1 MIDLAHH
8 AMTAGTSADGALKRC
23 RVLKTECPG
32 CNLWVD
38 LPFQAG
44 TSEVV
49 CTRCARPVAIKDV
62 HVSAGPFMIYRD
74 ALTGNLL
81 KYKRLLAEAEKEI
94 EDLRTKDAVT
104 GSYAVSIR
112 SLGLFISNLKELLD
126 GCRLEPRHPL
136 KDAVEAEYIIDNR
149 AYKGK
154 VANISLT
161 GACLDTM
168 RLSERTRLWSDI
180 SVRLAYEKGAVL
192 IAGKIMW
199 IGKSTLIGVKF
210 TFVDEE
216 TREFLKDFITGE
228 SLLLGK

>member
-1 MIDLAHH
+1 MIDLSHPA
-8 AMTAGTSADGALKRC
+8 TAAGKSADGALKRC
-23 RVLKTECPG
+23 RVLKTECPR
-32 CNLWVD
+32 CNQWVD
-38 LPFQAG
+38 LPFQTGA
-44 TSEVV
+44 SEVV
-49 CTRCARPVAIKDV
+49 CTRCARPVTVKDV

-94 EDLRTKDAVT
+94 DELRKKDAT
-104 GSYAVSIR
+104 GNYAVSIK
-112 SLGLFISNLKELLD
+112 SLSLFIGNLKELLD
-126 GCRLEPRHPL
+126 GCRLEPRHPI
-136 KDAVEAEYIIDNR
+136 KDAVEAEYILDGR

-168 RLSERTRLWSDI
+168 RHSELTRLWSDV
-180 SVRLAYEKGAVL
+180 SVRLVYQQGEVL
-192 IAGKIMW
+192 IPGKIMW

-210 TFVDEE
+210 TYVDQE
-216 TREFLKDFITGE
+216 TMEFLKAFITDK